1 MQIRG
6 KPGGHAGCNC
16 GGMSHGRYE
25 PLRARTFQFAVDIV
39 RYCRSLPCTWE
50 ARQVGEQLFRAGTAV
65 GANYQSAGRS
75 RSDREFIA
83 RLGVVVEESDESC
96 FWLRLLIAT
105 NIKPG
110 KDSER
115 LLDETTELLRIFS
128 ASHRTAKENRN
139 KRRMDAIKSESTTMT
154 RLTSS

>member
-1 MQIRG
+1 M
-6 KPGGHAGCNC
+6 
-16 GGMSHGRYE
+16 
-25 PLRARTFQFAVDIV
+25 
-39 RYCRSLPCTWE
+39 
-50 ARQVGEQLFRAGTAV
+50 
-65 GANYQSAGRS
+65 GANYQAAGRS

-96 FWLRLLIAT
+96 FWLWLLIAT

-139 KRRMDAIKSESTTMT
+139 KRRLERRSRASQQP
-154 RLTSS
+154 